1 MHEGR
6 KHQIR
11 DIGGLLGLPVV
22 RLVRVRMGGRALG
35 ELPTGQW
42 RELRPEEIKQL
53 REPGAPAAR
62 APRRRGARLGSRR
75 NHSPLR
81 GPSLG
86 RRQWTSGPV

>member
-1 MHEGR
+1 VLVVLALVVLALVVALAILALVTLM
-6 KHQIR
+6 
-11 DIGGLLGLPVV
+11 LLILALII
-22 RLVRVRMGGRALG
+22 LVR
-35 ELPTGQW
+35 
-42 RELRPEEIKQL
+42 
-53 REPGAPAAR
+53 AAR